1 MRVVVEGGNS
11 VGKDK
16 WQIVLSGAG
25 GQGLILAGT
34 VLGEAAAI
42 HEELHAVQ
50 TQSYGVESR
59 GGFSKAEVVIS
70 NNEIAYPN
78 AAEPDV
84 ILALTQEAYTRA
96 MKVLSDDCYLLYDSG
111 SIQADTTSDRIQGFP
126 FTEIAREL
134 GNTAVVNMVALGAI
148 IGLTGMISP
157 ESVEKVLTEKYPKFP
172 INSEAFKKGLDL
184 VK

>member
-1 MRVVVEGGNS
+1 MV
-11 VGKDK
+11 KDK
-16 WQIVLSGAG
+16 WQVVLSGAG

-42 HEELHAVQ
+42 HEGLHAVQ

-70 NNEIAYPN
+70 ENEIAYPN

-84 ILALTQEAYTRA
+84 ILALTQEAYKRA
-96 MKVLSDDCYLLYDSG
+96 VKNLSPECYLLFDSG
-111 SIQADTTSDRIQGFP
+111 AVEPDTNSDRIMGYP

-134 GNTAVVNMVALGAI
+134 GNTAVVNMVALGTI
-148 IGLTGMISP
+148 IGLTKMVTA
-157 ESVEKVLTEKYPKFP
+157 ESIEKVLTEKYPKFP
-172 INSEAFKKGLDL
+172 INTEAFKKGLDL
-184 VK
+184 IN